1 MYRRSLIFRL
11 RFFIFVMMNDLYILV
26 IGFITILVSINA
38 ILHFYIKRQHKK
50 FFRFIAGRE
59 YVLLEKVETQI
70 EKYSK
75 MNTKLLYRKSNIVFL
90 DYEIFILTCN
100 KPTIQIQKSEEVF
113 PGVFKR
119 FSFNSKRK
127 INDHLKI
134 KGVFYEGFIK
144 TDYIISLNLKDRNFS
159 LEEYLTP
166 SEKVKDL
173 YS

>member
-1 MYRRSLIFRL
+1 ML
-11 RFFIFVMMNDLYILV
+11 
-26 IGFITILVSINA
+26 
-38 ILHFYIKRQHKK
+38 
-50 FFRFIAGRE
+50 
-59 YVLLEKVETQI
+59 
-70 EKYSK
+70 
-75 MNTKLLYRKSNIVFL
+75 
-90 DYEIFILTCN
+90 
-100 KPTIQIQKSEEVF
+100 IQKSKEVF
-113 PGVFKR
+113 PGVFKK

-159 LEEYLTP
+159 PEEYLTP